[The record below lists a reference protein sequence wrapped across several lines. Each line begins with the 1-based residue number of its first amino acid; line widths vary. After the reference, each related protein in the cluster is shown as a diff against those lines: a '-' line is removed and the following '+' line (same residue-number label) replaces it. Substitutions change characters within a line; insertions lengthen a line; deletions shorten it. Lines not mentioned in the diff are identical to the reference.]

1 MIQYKGAQW
10 FKCDFHLHT
19 PASECFLDR
28 TVTPEAWVQ
37 ACLDAGLQCVAVT
50 DHNTGAWIDSI
61 KDAAKGKSLTVFP
74 GVEITCD
81 TSKIH
86 LLVIF
91 DESKTTQNIEDFLL
105 RCDIDR
111 GKFSKQDAHS
121 SLTIIDIAKKANDA
135 GALVIPA
142 HIDEFNGLAY
152 CAGGS
157 SVKDFY
163 ALPFVHAVQFVH
175 EVFLEPALK
184 VKGNQELLT
193 SINEY
198 YGRATAAIGENNISD
213 AYNGIRTAKAAKKC
227 LLTFSDNPDSKD
239 SAKHGLSGIGYR
251 YSWIKMDSQPSLEG
265 IRQAFMMPDRTK
277 HYFECKNSP
286 YIEPRLWIRKISIQN
301 TTITPKNEVVSVEF
315 SPQLTTIIGGRGS
328 GKSSILRFMRGVF
341 GLQKDLEGLPE
352 IKEDYDNFFKKVD
365 EEGLGVLKDD
375 TKVEVYYVRDKIEYR
390 ITYDNSIKKSII
402 ERYDII
408 QNDYV
413 LVSDEGF
420 LDFFQ
425 FEEYSQKQI
434 FSIAQKPNSLRNR
447 IDSAIKDMDELHN
460 SYGQLRQEYRSLKSS
475 LRSLQRAVKDKGKL
489 ITEIKDLDGKINLL
503 KQSNIATL
511 LNQQQVFE
519 TQRLSLQQF
528 LNEVKKIGEAL
539 KDLLPLYE
547 NFQPFSSDKIE
558 EKYRGE
564 ITEIL
569 NKTVTTVKTT
579 GETLRLKSDE
589 MTTMLQQVVQQLKAS
604 SLIKELH
611 ESKKQFEEK
620 KKELEEKGVTS
631 MTDFEKYSKLIADKQ
646 KELEQIIQKES
657 EITEHSKTIDEHIKV
672 VAKKRAELSNRR
684 RDFVKNHIN
693 YDKINI
699 SIRSYY
705 DKDDFK
711 SKFRNIVQKTKG
723 YDQGIE
729 KVVEL
734 VFAQGADMMTNLAK
748 FKETMHQLHED
759 KLGNS
764 PFDGRFVNL
773 IQGLTEEQMDNID
786 LLYPEDQIEMRY
798 KGRDGNFKPL
808 SVASAGQKT
817 TAILTFILSFGNV
830 PLILDQPEDDL
841 DNRLVYDLIVD
852 KIRQIKEYR
861 QVIVVTHNANIP
873 VNGDAEYVV
882 SMSSDTH
889 NLKIQAEG
897 TVEKEEVKNEIC
909 EVMEGGVEAFK
920 TRAKRYE
927 SLNKS

>member
-1 MIQYKGAQW
+1 MIQYKGTQW

-28 TVTPEAWVQ
+28 TVTPDAWVQ

-61 KDAAKGKSLTVFP
+61 KDAAKGKALTVFP

-86 LLVIF
+86 LLIIF
-91 DESKTTQNIEDFLL
+91 DETKTTQNIEDFLL

-111 GKFSKQDAHS
+111 DKFAKQDAHS
-121 SLTIIDIAKKANDA
+121 SMSIIDIAKKANDA
-135 GALVIPA
+135 GAIVIPA

-163 ALPFVHAVQFVH
+163 SLPFVYAVQFVH
-175 EVFLEPALK
+175 EVFLEPSLK
-184 VKGNQELLT
+184 VKGNQELLE
-193 SINEY
+193 SINDY
-198 YGRATAAIGENNISD
+198 YGRTTAAIGENNILD
-213 AYNGIRTAKAAKKC
+213 AYNGIRTAKAEKKC
-227 LLTFSDNPDSKD
+227 LLTFSDNPDTLD
-239 SAKHGLSGIGYR
+239 AAKHGLSGIGYR
-251 YSWIKMDSQPSLEG
+251 YSWIKMDCHPSLEG

-277 HYFECKNSP
+277 HFFECKNSP
-286 YIEPRLWIRKISIQN
+286 YTEPRLWIRKISIQN
-301 TTITPKNEVVSVEF
+301 TTLTQKDEVVSVEF
-315 SPQLTTIIGGRGS
+315 NPQLTTIIGGRGS
-328 GKSSILRFMRGVF
+328 GKSSILRFLRGVF
-341 GLQKDLEGLPE
+341 SLENDLEGLLE
-352 IKEDYDNFFKKVD
+352 IKEDYKNFFKKVD
-365 EEGLGVLKDD
+365 EEGLGVLKDN
-375 TKVEVYYVRDKIEYR
+375 TTVEVYFVRDKIEYR
-390 ITYDNSIKKSII
+390 ITYDNSTKNSKI

-408 QNDYV
+408 LRNYV
-413 LVSDEGF
+413 LVSDDSF
-420 LDFFQ
+420 IDFFQ

-447 IDSAIKDMDELHN
+447 IDSAIKDLGELQN
-460 SYGQLRQEYRSLKSS
+460 TYSQQRQEYRSLMST
-475 LRSLQRAVKDKGKL
+475 LRAQKRAVKDKGKL
-489 ITEIKDLDGKINLL
+489 ITEIKDLNSKIDLL
-503 KQSNIATL
+503 KQSNIATM
-511 LNQQQVFE
+511 LNQQQAFA
-519 TQRLSLQQF
+519 TQRSSLKQY
-528 LNEVKKIGEAL
+528 LGSVKTISEAL
-539 KDLLPLYE
+539 NNVLPLYE
-547 NFQPFSSDKIE
+547 NFQPFHSETLD

-564 ITEIL
+564 ISGIL
-569 NKTVTTVKTT
+569 DQLVVTVKSVSQ
-579 GETLRLKSDE
+579 TLKTESDE
-589 MTTMLQQVVQQLKAS
+589 VTAMTQKVVEQLNAS
-604 SLIKELH
+604 NFIKDLK
-611 ESKKQFEEK
+611 ESKKQFEDK
-620 KKELEEKGVTS
+620 KKELEDKGVTS
-631 MTDFEKYSKLIADKQ
+631 MTDFEKYSKLVTDKQ
-646 KELEQIIQKES
+646 KELEQIILKES
-657 EITEHSKTIDEHIKV
+657 EIK
-672 VAKKRAELSNRR
+672 ELSRR
-684 RDFVKNHIN
+684 ISDQIELVAQKRSELSEKRREFVKNHIN

-699 SIRSYY
+699 SIRAYF

-711 SKFRNIVQKTKG
+711 AKLRNIVQKSKG
-723 YDQGIE
+723 YEAGID
-729 KVVEL
+729 KAVEI
-734 VFAQGADMMTNLAK
+734 VFASGADVLVNLTD
-748 FKETMHQLHED
+748 FKTTMHQLHEGT
-759 KLGNS
+759 LVNN
-764 PFDGRFVNL
+764 PFDGWFTNL
-773 IQGLTEEQMDNID
+773 VQGLTEEQMDNID

-897 TVEKEEVKNEIC
+897 TVEKDEVKNEIC
-909 EVMEGGVEAFK
+909 EVMEGGVEAFQ
-920 TRAKRYE
+920 TRAKRYD
-927 SLNKS
+927 SLNKH